1 MPFKKGQSGNAKGR
15 PHGARGRVPT
25 NVREFIKDI
34 IDKNR
39 TKINT
44 DLRALDPKERLDIL
58 VKLMGFVVPKP
69 QSIVL
74 QDLTPNEGN
83 LTRLT
88 DIDNAPDEIREGYY
102 NYLDWAI
109 ANAATAAE
117 EPGNEPTEKE

>member
-25 NVREFIKDI
+25 NVREFIKDV

-39 TKINT
+39 TKINA

-69 QSIVL
+69 QSILL
-74 QDLTPNEGN
+74 QDLTPTDNN
-83 LTRLT
+83 LSRVK
-88 DIDNAPDEIREGYY
+88 DIDNAPDEVREGYY
-102 NYLDWAI
+102 NYLDWVINESAKEDDL
-109 ANAATAAE
+109 T
-117 EPGNEPTEKE
+117 NEPTEKE